1 MTGENITMSEFTKM
15 EKHTQNIRRVHLLVS
30 AGPNVGAR
38 FDLTDDRR
46 YSVGSD
52 VSTDIVVFDEK
63 VLPHHLFLEVKD
75 GVVSVTSG
83 DGVVLVS
90 GTVLKQDV
98 SHVCTAHCAIEFG
111 DTRFYVRSSVPDNI
125 NEDVVLGS
133 EVGESSRTIL
143 NSENVFSKKT
153 LLGFSALFA
162 MLVSVIVV
170 ITYSPSLVAK
180 TKHQLTEEVEFA
192 IKSLALENISVSV
205 LSDGKIKLDGYT
217 DRDHQLSDLFSATE
231 KFGRD
236 LELDVVSDEKILVLT
251 NDLLAR
257 FSSSSNVRA
266 VSSFGGNVMFSGIVV
281 DEASWFNVLENIK
294 RDISDINNVDA
305 NDVLT
310 LPVLMKLIQ
319 AHMFEKLPDVVLEFI
334 IVDSS
339 IVMRGLVEKSA
350 RLKINAIANQLT
362 EKYGNRLSLIIQL
375 VTVSSELEEF
385 RVTSIGIGSLSYFV
399 TETGDKYLTGA
410 RLSSG
415 HVVLSIEKDRVFLM
429 KSGKKTIHLI
439 GET

>member
-1 MTGENITMSEFTKM
+1 MTGENITMSELTKM

-52 VSTDIVVFDEK
+52 VSTDIVIFDEK
-63 VLPHHLFLEVKD
+63 VLPHHLFLEVKN
-75 GVVSVTSG
+75 GVVSVSSG

-90 GTVLKQDV
+90 GTVLKQEV

-111 DTRFYVRSSVPDNI
+111 DTSFYVRSSVPDNI

-143 NSENVFSKKT
+143 NSEYVFSKNS
-153 LLGFSALFA
+153 LLGLSALFA
-162 MLVSVIVV
+162 MLVSVIIV

-180 TKHQLTEEVEFA
+180 TKHQLIEEVELA

-205 LSDGKIKLDGYT
+205 LSAGKIKMDGYT

-231 KFGRD
+231 KFGSD
-236 LELDVVSDEKILVLT
+236 LELDVFSDEKILVRT
-251 NDLLAR
+251 NDLLGR

-266 VSSFGGNVMFSGIVV
+266 VSSVGGNVTFSGIVV
-281 DEASWFNVLENIK
+281 DEASWFNVLENVK

-310 LPVLMKLIQ
+310 LPVLMKIIQ
-319 AHMFEKLPDVVLEFI
+319 AHMFEKMPDVVLEFI

-399 TETGDKYLTGA
+399 TETGHKYLTGA

-415 HVVLSIEKDRVFLM
+415 HVVLSIEKDRVYLI
-429 KSGKKTIHLI
+429 KNGKKTIHLI